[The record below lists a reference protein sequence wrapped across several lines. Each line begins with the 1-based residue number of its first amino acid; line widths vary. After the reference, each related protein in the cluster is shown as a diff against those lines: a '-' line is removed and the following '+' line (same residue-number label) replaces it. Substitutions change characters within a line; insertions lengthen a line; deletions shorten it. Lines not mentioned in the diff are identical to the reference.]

1 MNKEDRVLLEELYA
15 ERDALLERQREI
27 AEERGYNMAEL
38 DIIYVDLEPED
49 ELVRIDDDLYIV
61 NRGIDEIEWAEYVN
75 NIGRSEEAKTREK
88 LYKELRDKYLNDV
101 WNGEYNEISETLDCY
116 EQSVIHYGER
126 VDAGFI
132 FLIDE
137 LENYGANDLIEA
149 IYNIVKQ

>member
-15 ERDALLERQREI
+15 ERDALLKRQREI

-75 NIGRSEEAKTREK
+75 NIG
-88 LYKELRDKYLNDV
+88 
-101 WNGEYNEISETLDCY
+101 
-116 EQSVIHYGER
+116 H
-126 VDAGFI
+126 
-132 FLIDE
+132 
-137 LENYGANDLIEA
+137 
-149 IYNIVKQ
+149 IV